1 MSCKRKTI
9 IRNLIK
15 GIETSHRQQ
24 LMNDD
29 NNNDNETLVYEKLKI
44 YIGFRYSDT
53 VSSTMISYARNLYSK
68 LSTIIVTLNKKDK
81 SGM

>member
-1 MSCKRKTI
+1 MSCKRITI

-29 NNNDNETLVYEKLKI
+29 NNNNDNETLVYEKLKI
-44 YIGFRYSDT
+44 YIFLDIAIR
-53 VSSTMISYARNLYSK
+53 
-68 LSTIIVTLNKKDK
+68 
-81 SGM
+81 

>member
-44 YIGFRYSDT
+44 YIGLDIAIR
-53 VSSTMISYARNLYSK
+53 
-68 LSTIIVTLNKKDK
+68 
-81 SGM
+81 